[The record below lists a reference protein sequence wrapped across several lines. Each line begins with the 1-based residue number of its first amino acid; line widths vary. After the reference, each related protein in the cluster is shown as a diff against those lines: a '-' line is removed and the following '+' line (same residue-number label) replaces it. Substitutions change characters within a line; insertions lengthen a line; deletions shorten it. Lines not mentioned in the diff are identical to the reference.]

1 MQNPQLSI
9 RAFEKNEPATTKP
22 ESKTMEQLGFI
33 QKDNET
39 KDE

>member
-9 RAFEKNEPATTKP
+9 RSFEKNEPTAPKA
-22 ESKTMEQLGFI
+22 ESKTLEQLGFI

>member
-9 RAFEKNEPATTKP
+9 RSFEKNEPVAPKA